1 MKTEDNNLHVQDPL
15 TKPMSF
21 GDWIK
26 TLLLLIIPIVN
37 IILLFIWAFGSKAN
51 LSKKN
56 FSRAYLLLMAI
67 GIVLYIIVFV
77 FILSAGS
84 LLLPDMY

>member
-1 MKTEDNNLHVQDPL
+1 MKTVENNFNAQDSL

-37 IILLFIWAFGSKAN
+37 IILLFVWAFGDKAN
-51 LSKKN
+51 VNKKN

-67 GIVLYIIVFV
+67 AIVLYIIVFV
-77 FILSAGS
+77 FILSTGAM
-84 LLLPDMY
+84 LLPEMY

>member
-1 MKTEDNNLHVQDPL
+1 MKTGENNLYAQDPI

-26 TLLLLIIPIVN
+26 TLLLQIIPIVN
-37 IILLFIWAFGSKAN
+37 IILLFVWAFGSRTN
-51 LSKKN
+51 LNKKN

-67 GIVLYIIVFV
+67 VLVLYFV
-77 FILSAGS
+77 IFVLILSS
-84 LLLPDMY
+84 SDLLTPGMY

>member
-1 MKTEDNNLHVQDPL
+1 MEENNMHGQDLL

-26 TLLLLIIPIVN
+26 TLLLQIIPFVN
-37 IILLFIWAFGSKAN
+37 IILLFIWAFGSRTN
-51 LSKKN
+51 INKKN

-67 GIVLYIIVFV
+67 VFVLYIIIFV
-77 FILSAGS
+77 FFAGNM
-84 LLLPDMY
+84 LLPEMY

>member
-1 MKTEDNNLHVQDPL
+1 LKTGENNSYGQDPI

-26 TLLLLIIPIVN
+26 TLLLMIIPIVN
-37 IILLFIWAFGSKAN
+37 IVLLFVWAFGSVTN
-51 LSKKN
+51 LNKKN

-67 GIVLYIIVFV
+67 VLVLYIIVFGL
-77 FILSAGS
+77 ILSSGAMFTPG
-84 LLLPDMY
+84 MY